1 MRYTHLWW
9 LLWLETAAQLQ
20 LQVDGPAAYDH
31 SQFVVK
37 GDSIRITVQNT
48 NATDVCI
55 FIDDTR
61 HCSPDRVVE
70 VSGLAPGTRVIAA
83 SAGDEKAEVVFD
95 VLPAEELTT
104 RPLPAQ
110 HVAEPLDLP
119 LVPLKRRLRYCA
131 LTNTLERHSQNL
143 IFLRTAALLDRRR
156 WLASI
161 FVPANTNGD
170 LREDF
175 RRAFVPVH
183 YVDLENI
190 DFLELRKQVSD
201 DLDPRMAALL
211 KRCDVHVYANTYDDP
226 DAAALAELAARYS
239 SPGSKRVMELP
250 NLHPPDTSVVD
261 AFVAPSH
268 FAASQTETALPIA
281 TIYPASIGTPLPQS
295 LRRKGV
301 FTVAHAGRLAPE
313 RSPGLFIRIAA
324 LVRRR
329 RPRIVAAMAYT
340 HTTRRSVMI
349 HVLPRGP
356 PSPACQGTTG
366 PMFVL

>member
-1 MRYTHLWW
+1 MWW
-9 LLWLETAAQLQ
+9 LLWLRTAAQLR

-31 SQFVVK
+31 SQFIIK

-48 NATDVCI
+48 NATDICI

-61 HCSPDRVVE
+61 HCSTDRVID

-131 LTNTLERHSQNL
+131 LTNSLERHSQNL

-161 FVPANTNGD
+161 FVPATANGD

-175 RRAFVPVH
+175 RRAFIPIH
-183 YVDLENI
+183 YVNLDGV
-190 DFLELRKQVSD
+190 DFRDLRKQVSD
-201 DLDPRMAALL
+201 KLDPRMASLL
-211 KRCDVHVYANTYDDP
+211 SKCDVHVYANTYDDP
-226 DAAALAELAARYS
+226 DAAALAELAARYA
-239 SPGSKRVMELP
+239 SPHSKRVMELP
-250 NLHPPDTSVVD
+250 NLHPPSVGIVD
-261 AFVAPSH
+261 AFIAPSH
-268 FAASQTETALPIA
+268 FAAAQTETDKPIA
-281 TIYPASIGTPLPQS
+281 TIYPAALSTPLPRAP
-295 LRRKGV
+295 RRKGV
-301 FTVAHAGRLAPE
+301 FVVAHAGRLAPE

-324 LVRRR
+324 LV
-329 RPRIVAAMAYT
+329 
-340 HTTRRSVMI
+340 
-349 HVLPRGP
+349 
-356 PSPACQGTTG
+356 
-366 PMFVL
+366 

>member
-1 MRYTHLWW
+1 MRHTHLCW
-9 LLWLETAAQLQ
+9 LLGLQTAAQLR
-20 LQVDGPAAYDH
+20 LQIDGPAAYDH
-31 SQFVVK
+31 SQFIIK
-37 GDSIRITVQNT
+37 GDSIRITVNNT

-104 RPLPAQ
+104 RPLPEN
-110 HVAEPLDLP
+110 HIKEPLELP
-119 LVPLKRRLRYCA
+119 LRPLKGRLRYCA

-175 RRAFVPVH
+175 RRAFIPVH
-183 YVDLENI
+183 YVNLSNVNY
-190 DFLELRKQVSD
+190 LELRKSKAD
-201 DLDPRMAALL
+201 TLDPRMAALL
-211 KRCDVHVYANTYDDP
+211 ESCDVHVYANTYDDP

-250 NLHPPDTSVVD
+250 NLQPPVVDVVD
-261 AFVAPSH
+261 AFIAPSH
-268 FAASQTETALPIA
+268 FAAAQTPTDKRIA
-281 TIYPASIGTPLPQS
+281 TIYPASIGTPLPRAP
-295 LRRKGV
+295 RRKGV
-301 FTVAHAGRLAPE
+301 FVVAHAGRLAPE

-324 LVRRR
+324 LVCIR
-329 RPRIVAAMAYT
+329 RPRIFAAMA
-340 HTTRRSVMI
+340 
-349 HVLPRGP
+349 
-356 PSPACQGTTG
+356 
-366 PMFVL
+366 

>member
-1 MRYTHLWW
+1 MRYNHLCW

-31 SQFVVK
+31 SQFIIS

-55 FIDDTR
+55 FIDDTQ
-61 HCSPDRVVE
+61 HCSTDRVID

-95 VLPAEELTT
+95 VLPTEELPT
-104 RPLPAQ
+104 RPLPEN
-110 HVAEPLDLP
+110 HIKEPLELP

-131 LTNTLERHSQNL
+131 LTNNLERHSQNL

-161 FVPANTNGD
+161 FVPATAQGD
-170 LREDF
+170 LQEDF
-175 RRAFVPVH
+175 RRAFIPVH
-183 YVDLENI
+183 YVDLNNI
-190 DFLELRKQVSD
+190 DYQELRKQAPD
-201 DLDPRMAALL
+201 KLDPRMASLL
-211 KRCDVHVYANTYDDP
+211 SKCDVHVYANTYDDP
-226 DAAALAELAARYS
+226 DAAALAELAARYAH
-239 SPGSKRVMELP
+239 PGSKRVMELP
-250 NLHPPDTSVVD
+250 NLHPPSVDIVD

-268 FAASQTETALPIA
+268 FAAAQTQTDKPIA
-281 TIYPASIGTPLPQS
+281 TIYPASIGTPLPRAP
-295 LRRKGV
+295 RRKGV

-324 LVRRR
+324 LV
-329 RPRIVAAMAYT
+329 
-340 HTTRRSVMI
+340 
-349 HVLPRGP
+349 
-356 PSPACQGTTG
+356 
-366 PMFVL
+366 

>member
-37 GDSIRITVQNT
+37 GDAIRITVQNT

-83 SAGDEKAEVVFD
+83 SAGTQTAEVVFD
-95 VLPAEELTT
+95 ALPAEELPT
-104 RPLPAQ
+104 RPLPE
-110 HVAEPLDLP
+110 HHIKEPLELP
-119 LVPLKRRLRYCA
+119 LVPLRRRLNYCA
-131 LTNTLERHSQNL
+131 LTNSLERHSQNL

-156 WLASI
+156 WLASL
-161 FVPANTNGD
+161 FVPATAEGD
-170 LREDF
+170 LHEDF

-183 YVDLENI
+183 YVDLNNV
-190 DFLELRKQVSD
+190 DYQELRKQLSD
-201 DLDPRMAALL
+201 DLDPRMASLL
-211 KRCDVHVYANTYDDP
+211 KKCDVHVYANTYDDP
-226 DAAALAELAARYS
+226 DAAALAELAARYA
-239 SPGSKRVMELP
+239 SPHSKRVMELP

-281 TIYPASIGTPLPQS
+281 TIYPASIGTPLPRAP
-295 LRRKGV
+295 RRKGV

-324 LVRRR
+324 LV
-329 RPRIVAAMAYT
+329 
-340 HTTRRSVMI
+340 
-349 HVLPRGP
+349 
-356 PSPACQGTTG
+356 
-366 PMFVL
+366 

>member
-1 MRYTHLWW
+1 MRYNHLYW

-31 SQFVVK
+31 SQFVVR

-48 NATDVCI
+48 NATDICI

-61 HCSPDRVVE
+61 HCSTDTVIE

-83 SAGDEKAEVVFD
+83 SAGTETTEVVID
-95 VLPAEELTT
+95 IIPAEELPT

-119 LVPLKRRLRYCA
+119 LVPLKRRLNYCA
-131 LTNTLERHSQNL
+131 LTNSLERHSQNL

-161 FVPANTNGD
+161 FVPATAQGD
-170 LREDF
+170 LHEDF
-175 RRAFVPVH
+175 RRAFIPVH
-183 YVDLENI
+183 YVNLDGV
-190 DFLELRKQVSD
+190 DFLQLRKQAPD
-201 DLDPRMAALL
+201 DLDPSMASLL

-250 NLHPPDTSVVD
+250 NLQPPVVDVVD
-261 AFVAPSH
+261 AFIAPSH
-268 FAASQTETALPIA
+268 FAAAQTPTDKRIA
-281 TIYPASIGTPLPQS
+281 TIYPASIGTPLPRAP
-295 LRRKGV
+295 RRKGV
-301 FTVAHAGRLAPE
+301 FVVAHAGRLAPE

-324 LVRRR
+324 LV
-329 RPRIVAAMAYT
+329 
-340 HTTRRSVMI
+340 
-349 HVLPRGP
+349 
-356 PSPACQGTTG
+356 
-366 PMFVL
+366 

>member
-1 MRYTHLWW
+1 MRYTHVWW
-9 LLWLETAAQLQ
+9 LLWLRTAAQLR

-31 SQFVVK
+31 SQFIIK

-48 NATDVCI
+48 NATDICI

-61 HCSPDRVVE
+61 HCSTDRVID

-131 LTNTLERHSQNL
+131 LTNSLERHSQNL

-161 FVPANTNGD
+161 FVPATANGD

-175 RRAFVPVH
+175 RRAFIPIH
-183 YVDLENI
+183 YVNLDGV
-190 DFLELRKQVSD
+190 DFRDLRKQVSD
-201 DLDPRMAALL
+201 KLDPRMASLL
-211 KRCDVHVYANTYDDP
+211 SKCDVHVYANTYDDP
-226 DAAALAELAARYS
+226 DAAALAELAARYA
-239 SPGSKRVMELP
+239 SPHSKRVMELP
-250 NLHPPDTSVVD
+250 NLHPPSVGIVD
-261 AFVAPSH
+261 AFIAPSH
-268 FAASQTETALPIA
+268 FAAAQTETDKPIA
-281 TIYPASIGTPLPQS
+281 TIYPAALSTPLPRAP
-295 LRRKGV
+295 RRKGV
-301 FTVAHAGRLAPE
+301 FVVAHAGRLAPE

-324 LVRRR
+324 LV
-329 RPRIVAAMAYT
+329 
-340 HTTRRSVMI
+340 
-349 HVLPRGP
+349 
-356 PSPACQGTTG
+356 
-366 PMFVL
+366 